1 MPHLKSAYK
10 NIRKSRRK
18 AALNL
23 KFKKNLRKALKVR
36 STAKNLPAITK
47 AIDKAARRKII
58 SRSRAARLKSRLS
71 KNVWAKGP
79 SLPAGRRGASGGK

>member
-23 KFKKNLRKALKVR
+23 KLKKNLRQSLK
-36 STAKNLPAITK
+36 SSPTIKNLPATTK
-47 AIDKAARRKII
+47 SIDKAARRKII
-58 SRSRAARLKSRLS
+58 SRGRAARLKSRLS
-71 KNVWAKGP
+71 KRA
-79 SLPAGRRGASGGK
+79 R

>member
-23 KFKKNLRKALKVR
+23 KFKTGLQKVLKG
-36 STAKNLPAITK
+36 SITAKTLPTATK
-47 AIDKAARRKII
+47 AIDKAAKRGII
-58 SRSRAARLKSRLS
+58 SKGRAARLKSGLS
-71 KNVWAKGP
+71 KKVK
-79 SLPAGRRGASGGK
+79 

>member
-23 KFKKNLRKALKVR
+23 KLKKSLRKVLKGPA
-36 STAKNLPAITK
+36 TAKNLPTVTK

-58 SRSRAARLKSRLS
+58 SRSKAARLKSRLS
-71 KNVWAKGP
+71 KKVK
-79 SLPAGRRGASGGK
+79 